1 MMEWTVPFWVW
12 AIQFIS
18 WIVMFGLWFWMNHLL
33 KKERQRPDRI
43 DEMVE
48 FYASYGVGERYID
61 LKLREDDR

>member
-18 WIVMFGLWFWMNHLL
+18 WIVMFVLWFWMNHLL

-43 DEMVE
+43 DKMIEHYVINGFMVPYE
-48 FYASYGVGERYID
+48 D
-61 LKLREDDR
+61 MDDR